1 MLIQGLKKGP
11 FTAEEDALLKQRVEE
26 WGELTV
32 MTVVIVAVVVVMMM
46 MMMMSMIVV
55 MKILLVL
62 QSQQG

>member
-32 MTVVIVAVVVVMMM
+32 MMIVRVVVVVMMM
-46 MMMMSMIVV
+46 MVV
-55 MKILLVL
+55 IILVVFL
-62 QSQQG
+62 SR